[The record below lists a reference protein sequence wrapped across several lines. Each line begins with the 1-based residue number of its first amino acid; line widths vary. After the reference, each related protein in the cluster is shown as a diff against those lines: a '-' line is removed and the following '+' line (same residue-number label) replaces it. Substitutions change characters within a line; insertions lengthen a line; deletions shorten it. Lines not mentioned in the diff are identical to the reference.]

1 VEKRKLPK
9 VMLIALIIAGVAI
22 PLSGCT
28 SSSDVV
34 SAENQVVAVEW
45 GDITIDIAAA
55 GNLSY
60 SRQED
65 LAFEMG
71 GTVEEVLVEVGD
83 SVEEGQ
89 LLATL
94 DTSEWEDQLSTV
106 ELDLIQAE
114 INQKNAEIAL
124 DKAINPYT
132 DEEIEDAEQA
142 VEDAEYDL
150 NRIEGELRYA
160 LIYGSDHEVTQLQ
173 TKAYSA
179 QRTLDLAEETLDDM
193 LYERDEDDIEI
204 KGMQL
209 EIAQRRLENAKKA
222 VEEALDA
229 SPEIVAPFAGFIT
242 QVNVSGGD
250 EVLKGTVAVQI
261 ADPSQFEVELL
272 VSEMDIFDIKLG
284 GDACVQV
291 DAQTLPD
298 LSAKLAYISPTATIS
313 SGVVN
318 YEVTV
323 EVEPLETI
331 REQQQAEIQARQE
344 EMHAAA
350 AAAASGEMTEQ
361 LQAAIEAGEITQ
373 EQAEEMVQRM
383 QPMPQMEGATLEQMP
398 GIIPEDFELK
408 EGLSVTVSII
418 IEGASDVWMVPNEA
432 ITYRGREAYV
442 QVVLPDGTTE
452 ERSIRTGISDWQYT
466 EVTDGLTEGEQVVLP
481 QTVSSGTSTTS
492 DQGFQGA
499 PGGGMMMPGMGVGGG
514 PPPGGAP

>member
-1 VEKRKLPK
+1 MDKSRLLRI
-9 VMLIALIIAGVAI
+9 MLSAVIAGGAAI
-22 PLSGCT
+22 LLTGCNVNSKEEPAT
-28 SSSDVV
+28 D
-34 SAENQVVAVEW
+34 NQVVAVER
-45 GDITIDIAAA
+45 GDISIDIAAA

-65 LAFEMG
+65 LAFEIA

-89 LLATL
+89 TLAKL
-94 DTSEWEDQLSTV
+94 DTSEWQDQLSAV
-106 ELDLIQAE
+106 ELDLIQAQ

-160 LIYGSDHEVTQLQ
+160 LIHGSNNEVTQLQ
-173 TKAYSA
+173 TQAYSA
-179 QRTLDLAEETLDDM
+179 QRQLDIAEETLDDM
-193 LYERDEDDIEI
+193 LNERDEDDIEI

-209 EIAQRRLENAKKA
+209 DIAEGRLENAKKA

-229 SPEIVAPFAGFIT
+229 SPEITAPFDGFIT

-261 ADPSQFEVELL
+261 ADPTRFEVELL
-272 VSEMDIFDIKLG
+272 VSETDIFDIALG
-284 GDACVQV
+284 GEAYVQV

-298 LSAKLAYISPTATIS
+298 LPAEVTYISPTATIS

-318 YEVTV
+318 YEVRV

-331 REQQQAEIQARQE
+331 RQQQQEAMQTRQE
-344 EMHAAA
+344 EMQAAAEAAA
-350 AAAASGEMTEQ
+350 AGEMPEQ

-373 EQAEEMVQRM
+373 EQAEEMM
-383 QPMPQMEGATLEQMP
+383 QQMQQMPQMEGATLEQLP
-398 GIIPEDFELK
+398 GLIPEDFELK
-408 EGLSVTVSII
+408 EGLSVTVSILI
-418 IEGASDVWMVPNEA
+418 SQASDVLLVPNGA
-432 ITYRGREAYV
+432 ITYQGRDTYV

-452 ERSIRTGISDWQYT
+452 ERAIQTGISDWQYT
-466 EVTDGLTEGEQVVLP
+466 EVTDGLTEGEQVVVP
-481 QTVSSGTSTTS
+481 ETASTSTSTTS
-492 DQGFQGA
+492 EQGMS
-499 PGGGMMMPGMGVGGG
+499 GGGMMMPGMGMGG
-514 PPPGGAP
+514 PPR

>member
-1 VEKRKLPK
+1 MKKRKLLK
-9 VMLIALIIAGVAI
+9 VMLIALIIAGFAI

-28 SSSDVV
+28 SSSDVA
-34 SAENQVVAVEW
+34 SAENQMVTVER

-65 LAFEMG
+65 LAFEMA

-89 LLATL
+89 VLVTL
-94 DTSEWEDQLSTV
+94 DSSEWEEELSSIK
-106 ELDLIQAE
+106 LDLIQAQ
-114 INQKNAEIAL
+114 INQKDAEIAL
-124 DKAINPYT
+124 DKAINPYS
-132 DEEIEDAEQA
+132 DEDIEDAEEA
-142 VEDAEYDL
+142 VEDAEYEL
-150 NRIEGELRYA
+150 NRAEGELRYC
-160 LIYGSDHEVTQLQ
+160 LSHCSDREVEQWQ
-173 TKAYSA
+173 MEAYNA
-179 QRTLDLAEETLDDM
+179 QRQLDIAEETLEDM

-209 EIAQRRLENAKKA
+209 EIAEGRLENAKKA

-229 SPEIVAPFAGFIT
+229 SPEIVAPFSGFIT

-272 VSEMDIFDIKLG
+272 VSEIDIFDIVLG
-284 GDACVQV
+284 GEAYVQV

-298 LSAKLAYISPTATIS
+298 LPAKVAYISPTATIS

-331 REQQQAEIQARQE
+331 REQQQAEMQARQE
-344 EMHAAA
+344 EMQAAA
-350 AAAASGEMTEQ
+350 EAASLGEMPEQ
-361 LQAAIEAGEITQ
+361 LQAAIEAGQIAQ
-373 EQAEEMVQRM
+373 EQAEEMVQQM
-383 QPMPQMEGATLEQMP
+383 PPMPQMEGAALEQMP
-398 GIIPEDFELK
+398 GLIPEDFELK

-418 IEGASDVWMVPNEA
+418 IEGASDVLLVPNEA

-442 QVVLPDGTTE
+442 QVVLHDGTTE
-452 ERSIRTGISDWQYT
+452 ERSIQTGISDWQYT
-466 EVTDGLTEGEQVVLP
+466 EVTDGLSEGEQVVLP
-481 QTVSSGTSTTS
+481 QTAGSGTSTTS
-492 DQGFQGA
+492 EQGFQRPPETIIF
-499 PGGGMMMPGMGVGGG
+499 PGPGMGG
-514 PPPGGAP
+514 PPQ

>member
-1 VEKRKLPK
+1 MKKRKLPK
-9 VMLIALIIAGVAI
+9 GMLIALIVAGFAI

-28 SSSDVV
+28 SSSDVA
-34 SAENQVVAVEW
+34 SAENQVVTVER

-65 LAFEMG
+65 LAFEIA

-89 LLATL
+89 VLATL
-94 DTSEWEDQLSTV
+94 DTSEWEDQLLAV
-106 ELDLIQAE
+106 ELDLIQAQT
-114 INQKNAEIAL
+114 NQKNAEIAL

-160 LIYGSDHEVTQLQ
+160 LIHGSDHEVSQLQ
-173 TKAYSA
+173 TQAYSA

-209 EIAQRRLENAKKA
+209 EIAEGRLDNAKKA

-229 SPEIVAPFAGFIT
+229 SPEIIAPFAGFVT

-261 ADPSQFEVELL
+261 ADPTRFEVELL
-272 VSEMDIFDIKLG
+272 VSETDIFDIALG
-284 GDACVQV
+284 GDAYVQV

-298 LSAKLAYISPTATIS
+298 LPAKVTYISPTATIS

-323 EVEPLETI
+323 EVESLETI
-331 REQQQAEIQARQE
+331 RQQQQEAMQAHQEEIQAAAE
-344 EMHAAA
+344 AAA
-350 AAAASGEMTEQ
+350 AGEIPEQ

-373 EQAEEMVQRM
+373 EQAEEMVQQM
-383 QPMPQMEGATLEQMP
+383 QQMPQMEGATLEQIP
-398 GIIPEDFELK
+398 GLIPEDFELK

-418 IEGASDVWMVPNEA
+418 IEGASDVLLVPNEA
-432 ITYRGREAYV
+432 ITYRGMEAYV
-442 QVVLPDGTTE
+442 QVVLADGTTE
-452 ERSIRTGISDWQYT
+452 ERSIQTGISDWQYT
-466 EVTDGLTEGEQVVLP
+466 EVTDGLTEGEQVVVP
-481 QTVSSGTSTTS
+481 ETTSTGTSTTS
-492 DQGFQGA
+492 EQGFQGS
-499 PGGGMMMPGMGVGGG
+499 PGMMMPGMGMEG
-514 PPPGGAP
+514 PPR